1 MGKKYVRHILKL
13 VPCIFNFLPCFFKK
27 VLSRF
32 SRVVIFIHPRRDL
45 FRKSSWLLHR
55 NMVAFYC
62 SVRRARFVKQ
72 GFMRV
77 TGRVVKR
84 SVHLAARATIRNIS
98 GYISL
103 YMIKTSIFVCPCN
116 SLSLLLYNI
125 GFGSAKTNLK
135 TSVFVCLCAHVSLYM

>member
-1 MGKKYVRHILKL
+1 MKL

-32 SRVVIFIHPRRDL
+32 SRVVIFIHLRRDL

-72 GFMRV
+72 GFMSV
-77 TGRVVKR
+77 AGRVVKR

-98 GYISL
+98 GYIAL
-103 YMIKTSIFVCPCN
+103 YMIKTSVFVCPCN

-125 GFGSAKTNLK
+125 GFGSAKSNLK
-135 TSVFVCLCAHVSLYM
+135 TSVFICLCAHLSLYM

>member
-1 MGKKYVRHILKL
+1 MKL
-13 VPCIFNFLPCFFKK
+13 VPCIFNFLPCFSKK
-27 VLSRF
+27 VLPRF
-32 SRVVIFIHPRRDL
+32 FRVVIFIHLRRDL

-55 NMVAFYC
+55 NTVAVYC

-77 TGRVVKR
+77 AGRVVKR

-98 GYISL
+98 GYIAL
-103 YMIKTSIFVCPCN
+103 YMIKTLVFVCPCN

-125 GFGSAKTNLK
+125 GFGSTKANLK
-135 TSVFVCLCAHVSLYM
+135 TSVFVCLCAHLSLYM